1 MQGGDLLNPDQLMN
15 LAAPGAPEAAPSAV
29 ASAKRLLFLI
39 PFLHLLPLPAMPDIS
54 EAKFCFKQL
63 ARVRDPRRPA
73 RAKAPVEAGRAERL
87 RAAGCAEGGSGRWL
101 PRRPPG
107 PALTSGSGSQ
117 AVEGPGMWPWAAE
130 MRVQHGPPEPSPCL
144 SPRSPPSGP
153 ELPRP

>member
-39 PFLHLLPLPAMPDIS
+39 PFLYLLPLPAMPDIS

-73 RAKAPVEAGRAERL
+73 RAKAPVEAGRAERP
-87 RAAGCAEGGSGRWL
+87 RAACRLRGGRVGAVAPTQTAWPSADIGQRLPGGGRAGNVALGSRDARPAWSPGALSL
-101 PRRPPG
+101 P
-107 PALTSGSGSQ
+107 LT
-117 AVEGPGMWPWAAE
+117 
-130 MRVQHGPPEPSPCL
+130 
-144 SPRSPPSGP
+144 
-153 ELPRP
+153 